1 MRCRM
6 VLFRGVWYTGKT
18 ERMKSE
24 FAESSGTALPVRI
37 GRTGVKT
44 MEQTIQKAIEFI
56 KNVFKEDF
64 SGHDF
69 YHSMRVYRMA
79 LKIAEAEKADTET
92 VALAA
97 LLHDGDDRKLS
108 PQTAAKKDRAVGFMR
123 SQNVPEE
130 KIRQI
135 CTIIDEI
142 FFKGTDSVRP
152 STLEGKCVQDAD
164 RLDALGAIGIART
177 FAYGGN
183 HNRSMYDP
191 DQPPQIGMDQQAYQ
205 NSNSCSLNH
214 FYEKLFLLEEMMNT
228 ESGKT
233 IAAERTQYMKQFV
246 DRFLAEWDGLD
257 D

>member
-1 MRCRM
+1 M
-6 VLFRGVWYTGKT
+6 
-18 ERMKSE
+18 
-24 FAESSGTALPVRI
+24 ALPVRI

-56 KNVFKEDF
+56 KDVFKEDF

-97 LLHDGDDRKLS
+97 LLHDVDDRKLS

-142 FFKGTDSVRP
+142 SFKGTDSVRP

-164 RLDALGAIGIART
+164 RLDALGAIGSRVPIKQ
-177 FAYGGN
+177 YL
-183 HNRSMYDP
+183 
-191 DQPPQIGMDQQAYQ
+191 Q
-205 NSNSCSLNH
+205 
-214 FYEKLFLLEEMMNT
+214 KLPKWGRKGVTLVTPFLLLPVHPEGCT
-228 ESGKT
+228 PAHR
-233 IAAERTQYMKQFV
+233 I
-246 DRFLAEWDGLD
+246 
-257 D
+257 